1 VDADLPSTDRAI
13 RSVTSPF
20 TQSHR
25 GQALF
30 STQGKEGNIQSL
42 VPRCTA
48 MKTHWLW
55 ALKCIRADHR

>member
-1 VDADLPSTDRAI
+1 MDADLPSTDRAI

-42 VPRCTA
+42 VPA
-48 MKTHWLW
+48 MHGYEDSL
-55 ALKCIRADHR
+55 AVGA